1 MKYNLL
7 DAQRKFIKVPH
18 DYKLDVCC
26 YQGGY
31 GSGKTFCGSLLGILL
46 CRKYPGIRG
55 LVGAYTFPMV
65 RDTTLVSYFQ
75 HLDVLGYKK
84 GVHYEY
90 IKSEARLLFKNKS
103 EIIFRYLAD
112 ESKIKSLN
120 LGFVELEEASELS
133 ESTFRQC
140 LARLRQDGIPR
151 YRLFMHTNPQS
162 QKDWIYRTFVEAPK
176 PNYRLIVAP
185 TTQNIYLHD
194 GFLEE
199 LKNSYD
205 PDYYRINVL
214 GEFGDYAKGLVV
226 KGFSGDNIQEI
237 AYQPDLPL
245 HICCDFN
252 VSVMAWHLMHRTAD
266 KYFFFDELAIENT
279 TTSQSADVLIEKYPD
294 HKGKIVINGDASGDY
309 KRVENELTNYII
321 LKNKLEAHGYH
332 DIEFNIRSFNPPIKN
347 RVASWNSKIRNAT
360 GDIGIYIAPA
370 CKWLI
375 YNCRNLKYKDG
386 TSIIDLP
393 SHYTLK
399 TDRSSRFLGHFFD
412 AASYPVEFYHPI
424 RADR

>member
-7 DAQRKFIKVPH
+7 EAQKEFLRIPH
-18 DYKLDVCC
+18 NYKLDVCL

-65 RDTTLVSYFQ
+65 RDTTLLSYFE
-75 HLDVLGYKK
+75 HLDTLGYKK

-90 IKSEARLLFKNKS
+90 LKSEAKLVFNNKS
-103 EIIFRYLAD
+103 EILFRYLAD
-112 ESKIKSLN
+112 ETKIKSLN
-120 LGFVELEEASELS
+120 LGFVELEEASEIP
-133 ESTFRQC
+133 ESTFHQC
-140 LARLRQDGIPR
+140 IARLRQNNIPR

-162 QKDWIYRTFVEAPK
+162 SKGWIYKHFIENPK
-176 PNYRLIVAP
+176 PNYRMIIAP
-185 TTQNIYLHD
+185 TTQNIHLPSSFVD
-194 GFLEE
+194 E
-199 LKNSYD
+199 LKTLYD
-205 PDYYRINVL
+205 PEYYRINVL
-214 GEFGDYAKGLVV
+214 GEFGNYERGLVV
-226 KGFSGDNIQEI
+226 KGFSPQNIKEI
-237 AYQPDLPL
+237 SYRDDLPL

-252 VSVMAWHLMHRTAD
+252 VSVMAWVLMHRTSD

-279 TTSQSADVLIEKYPD
+279 TTSQSADILISKYPH
-294 HKGKIVINGDASGDY
+294 HKGKIIINGDASGDY

-321 LKNKLEAHGYH
+321 LKNKLEAHGYR
-332 DIEFNIRSFNPPIKN
+332 DIEFHIRPFNPPIKN
-347 RVASWNSKIRNAT
+347 RVSAWNSKIKNAANEV
-360 GDIGIYIAPA
+360 GIFISPL

-375 YNCRNLKYKDG
+375 YNCNNLKYKEG

-399 TDRSSRFLGHFFD
+399 TDRNSRFLGHFFD
-412 AASYPVEFYHPI
+412 SASYPVEFYHPV
-424 RADR
+424 RLG